1 MGRAI
6 IALGSNLADPAAA
19 VLLGWQ
25 AVCSMAGLRQPR
37 LSRLHVSAPAE
48 GAGGGAFV
56 NAVGVA
62 DSPLAARPLW
72 QILQQVEQAFG
83 RDRAREGFRGAR
95 PLDLDL
101 IDWAGARCDDPDLQL
116 PHPRLAGRAF
126 VLQPLAELVPDF
138 RDARSGRL
146 LADING
152 TRPRIPASNEKL
164 ISTAIALDRLGPDYS
179 LTTRLWREPDGSL
192 RLTGEGDPDLDL
204 PQLDR
209 KSTRLNS
216 SHT

>member
-101 IDWAGARCDDPDLQL
+101 IDYEGQAMEGELEL
-116 PHPRLAGRAF
+116 PHPRMLQRAF
-126 VLQPLAELVPDF
+126 VLLPLRDVAPDWVHPVTGVSV
-138 RDARSGRL
+138 R
-146 LADING
+146 
-152 TRPRIPASNEKL
+152 E
-164 ISTAIALDRLGPDYS
+164 AIEALPPS
-179 LTTRLWREPDGSL
+179 PIEV
-192 RLTGEGDPDLDL
+192 L
-204 PQLDR
+204 P
-209 KSTRLNS
+209 
-216 SHT
+216 